1 MDIKNPTHVD
11 VQSVQLIKSPKNF
24 DFDLIQILAFSKMEP
39 HTKIDVIPYATKIHN
54 NSADIKNVF

>member
-1 MDIKNPTHVD
+1 VE

-24 DFDLIQILAFSKMEP
+24 DLDLIHVLVLSKMEP

-54 NSADIKNVF
+54 NSADIKNVLLKYMKKN